1 MQKALFDFLLKYTG
15 WLRGYRTTLGLLL
28 SLMSIVFALASGDVA
43 MFIAAGTQ
51 FVATL
56 LVVVGLKPE
65 PGDGHPPPVI
75 PPDIGEW
82 P

>member
-1 MQKALFDFLLKYTG
+1 MQKVLFDWLLKYTA
-15 WLRGYRTTLGLLL
+15 WLRGYRTLIGLLL
-28 SLMSIVFALASGDVA
+28 SVVSVIFALASGDVA

-56 LVVVGLKPE
+56 MVVIGLKPE
-65 PGDGHPPPVI
+65 PPPE
-75 PPDIGEW
+75 PPMIEEW